1 MSTSAVSYP
10 CTPLGRKLSQ
20 VGDGG
25 QGVTLF
31 TKGGVLPSLVG
42 LMQVCIIS
50 CIADPESARA
60 NVLKST
66 IANYTGKT
74 RKGCPQWDIFIMVP
88 KDVVH
93 VYLQILEGLPVH
105 LVAYEVAETMLDEK
119 HKHYRKRNV
128 GDARNASLALG
139 VALRLKKLLVSDD
152 DRCRITP
159 FFNRR
164 FNKNARKYFWTNQHY
179 RSFANPTAFSQFRKH
194 VSDMFTEN
202 KELAILGFSSYN
214 RRRYWPGNS
223 EKKSQL
229 IFRNGYQH
237 CAQLVML
244 NIQLLNKHSTTYLPI
259 RMGEDT
265 AFQYQLM
272 EQGFMCLES
281 SHLSHNSPTAAACA
295 SIARSI
301 DNSKLENYS
310 DRDIFWLKQ
319 FFNYDCVIRTGTK
332 RKEKFYWKIRWC
344 PDGIIDTMP
353 NFAAADGKKTII
365 KKLEK
370 CNKYLMQWQGIKI
383 TADLTKTQKKLLE
396 KIQKDPR
403 FTKKDNLKDEHFNFD
418 EFLNRPFHD
427 DGAGWQMMGE
437 LLHQMLIAGHIQ
449 QDKRT
454 KANAIK
460 KETTAT
466 KKKANVTK
474 KEKTV
479 TKEKSVTMKITKKR
493 K

>member
-50 CIADPESARA
+50 CIADAESARA
-60 NVLKST
+60 KVLRST
-66 IANYTGKT
+66 IANYMGKT
-74 RKGCPQWDIFIMVP
+74 RKGCPQWDIFIMIPNDLV
-88 KDVVH
+88 DV
-93 VYLQILEGLPVH
+93 YMQILEGLQVH
-105 LVAYEVAETMLDEK
+105 LVAYEVAETMLEEK

-194 VSDMFTEN
+194 VSDMFSEN
-202 KELAILGFSSYN
+202 KDLAILGFSSYN

-244 NIQLLNKHSTTYLPI
+244 NIELLNKHSTTYLPI

-272 EQGFMCLES
+272 EKGFMCLES

-295 SIARSI
+295 SIARSF

-319 FFNYDCVIRTGTK
+319 FFNCNCVIRTGTK

-344 PDGIIDTMP
+344 PDGTIDTMP
-353 NFAAADGKKTII
+353 NFAAADDKKAVI
-365 KKLEK
+365 KRLEQ
-370 CNKYLMQWQGIKI
+370 CNKYLMQWKKI
-383 TADLTKTQKKLLE
+383 EKKTDLTKTQKKLLE

-403 FTKKDNLKDEHFNFD
+403 FNEKDNLEDEKFNLD
-418 EFLNRPFHD
+418 EFINRPFHD

-437 LLHQMLIAGHIQ
+437 LLHQMLINGHIQ
-449 QDKRT
+449 QDKKT
-454 KANAIK
+454 KATATK
-460 KETTAT
+460 KETTA
-466 KKKANVTK
+466 
-474 KEKTV
+474 
-479 TKEKSVTMKITKKR
+479 TKEKSVTMKITRKR